1 MWFRRYILIAVLL
14 LAVTSCTKDQDP
26 ELTPDVNESKTDT
39 PDFETTATPIST
51 PAALISVTD
60 LDATISPSESRI
72 TGTVISIAEQS
83 KGPLEETEV
92 RLAKVYWNDNQSDG
106 AFVIDE
112 TADPVAISD
121 DEGKFTFTK
130 LDVRDYVIVVG
141 DLYGQNVII
150 SNSDGSARIF
160 KTLLGESLDVGVL
173 QVDLASAPASPVTP
187 IQAYPPPITTAT
199 PFAYPLDGG

>member
-1 MWFRRYILIAVLL
+1 MIITSRINEMWFRRYILIAVLL

-160 KTLLGESLDVGVL
+160 KTLRGESLDVGVL
-173 QVDLASAPASPVTP
+173 QVDL
-187 IQAYPPPITTAT
+187 
-199 PFAYPLDGG
+199 DGG